1 MYEIYTI
8 QPGDTIDT
16 IAQKLNIGPELIYQ
30 LNDLPEGM
38 NLSIGENIV
47 VPKNN
52 NVFSYY
58 TIKKGDNLY
67 QIAKDYDINYNV
79 LAKINGLKP
88 NDYIYPGQIIIVPNR
103 NIIMYVTDEEDTI
116 ESISQELAIDIPT
129 LLTDNPNIQLK
140 ADQIIIKRKK

>member
-1 MYEIYTI
+1 
-8 QPGDTIDT
+8 
-16 IAQKLNIGPELIYQ
+16 
-30 LNDLPEGM
+30 M

-116 ESISQELAIDIPT
+116 ESISQELAVDIPT

>member
-30 LNDLPEGM
+30 LNELPAKI
-38 NLSIGENIV
+38 NLSIGENIDET
-47 VPKNN
+47 KNN

>member
-8 QPGDTIDT
+8 QSGDTIDS
-16 IAQKLNIGPELIYQ
+16 IAQKLDIGPELIYQ
-30 LNDLPEGM
+30 LNDLPEGI

-47 VPKNN
+47 VPKSN
-52 NVFSYY
+52 NVFNYY

-67 QIAKDYDINYNV
+67 QIAKDYDVNYNV
-79 LAKINGLKP
+79 LAKINGLNP

-116 ESISQELAIDIPT
+116 ESISQELAVDIPT

>member
-1 MYEIYTI
+1 MYEIYTV
-8 QPGDTIDT
+8 QPGDTINT

-30 LNDLPEGM
+30 LNDLPEGI

-47 VPKNN
+47 VPKSN

-79 LAKINGLKP
+79 LAKINGLNP

-103 NIIMYVTDEEDTI
+103 NVIMYVTSEEDTI
-116 ESISQELAIDIPT
+116 ESISQELAVDIPT